1 MLKGPTCRATCYF
14 RCVSALAGCGLL
26 HTEDVAWSVGL
37 SVDLSICQS
46 RPCTMQKRLNRSRC
60 RLSCGL
66 EWNHVLDGG
75 ADPHTWM
82 VNFEGEMGPSQDM
95 PGHVHQS
102 IYSKRLSRGQHRYGA
117 DADLG
122 VLNSCAYWCN
132 LANTI
137 EQSVCGG
144 DAALRSNVCWLFKLQ
159 LQMKSY
165 KHFSECCW
173 RFCVYRCAIC
183 KSLLLKYCSAVAARI
198 TYQVSYCSTGFQ

>member
-1 MLKGPTCRATCYF
+1 
-14 RCVSALAGCGLL
+14 
-26 HTEDVAWSVGL
+26 
-37 SVDLSICQS
+37 
-46 RPCTMQKRLNRSRC
+46 
-60 RLSCGL
+60 
-66 EWNHVLDGG
+66 
-75 ADPHTWM
+75 M

-144 DAALRSNVCWLFKLQ
+144 DAALRSNVC
-159 LQMKSY
+159 
-165 KHFSECCW
+165 
-173 RFCVYRCAIC
+173 
-183 KSLLLKYCSAVAARI
+183 
-198 TYQVSYCSTGFQ
+198 